1 MVIYNIADTSFC
13 PECIYICLHNWYT
26 GTLVYREAGR
36 ISVPIGTW
44 SVQDSLNT
52 ADAHGQDC
60 PQPLINST
68 TGHYSST
75 CTHNTSLWLAFLAN
89 LQQGRAWNK
98 ALNCTNNHFHACLPE
113 IYQKYR
119 RLSIPDREWQS
130 MHMVSLK
137 EVLLNIFHLIYM
149 KHAWYSRL
157 HFKDSC
163 MCQTSTI
170 ICYCIF
176 IFSVLDETSGGMYM
190 PWEIERLTYI
200 GTASLIYHAFTGLTV
215 MICNACER
223 WLYNTKFIPA
233 T

>member
-1 MVIYNIADTSFC
+1 MLQTRLISGHLQYCRHFVLSWMHLYMFAQLIYGN
-13 PECIYICLHNWYT
+13 PCIPWSGQNF
-26 GTLVYREAGR
+26 GPN
-36 ISVPIGTW
+36 STW

-52 ADAHGQDC
+52 AESDAHGQDC

-75 CTHNTSLWLAFLAN
+75 CTHSTSLWLAFLAN

-137 EVLLNIFHLIYM
+137 EVLLNIFRLIYM

-190 PWEIERLTYI
+190 PWEIER
-200 GTASLIYHAFTGLTV
+200 
-215 MICNACER
+215 
-223 WLYNTKFIPA
+223 
-233 T
+233 